1 MTISTPGKFQEKGR
15 DPRGRELHSVAGSSR
30 EVKFK
35 YLGGVPPITIGPPVL
50 FGQLRAFLTDSHYS
64 ETAVCKRLGLA
75 RPHDY
80 LTLRPNPASPR
91 SIQDPLDL
99 VIRLFLIGEM
109 VKDHELE
116 EWVSEPVIETLRGL
130 GLITRHSRQP
140 ENSYATTALY
150 PAHGLFLVSDRW
162 SSPEDAPIEMAA
174 DVVYPAVTV
183 NTGHFVD
190 TLPDEPCDSFLDL
203 CSGSGV
209 AALLAAR
216 RYARHAWSTDV
227 TEASTRCAE
236 FSRLLNGIENLTV
249 AQGDLYQAAGKRT
262 FDRIAANP
270 PYMPSLRPAEIYAYG
285 GELGDQITR
294 RIVEALPEY
303 LRPGGRFYAV
313 TAGPDR
319 DGEGFEVRMRSWLG
333 NAAGEFDI
341 FFFERRSFEPSEIA
355 HQQAAKTRGGPEE
368 VDAWKKLF
376 AERGVKNLVYGS
388 LVIQRKTEAGRP
400 VTVRRRKGPR
410 LGTAEIEW
418 LRTWETAAADDAIL
432 GRILDAK
439 PIAAMGLE
447 LRVIHRL
454 QNGELAPQEFTLET
468 SYPFT
473 VECAIQPW
481 AAYLIARCDGKA
493 TACELLVY
501 LKESGVIAASEPEQ
515 EFADFLRVL
524 ISGGFLEIDAFRLP
538 AR

>member
-1 MTISTPGKFQEKGR
+1 MSIS
-15 DPRGRELHSVAGSSR
+15 S
-30 EVKFK
+30 
-35 YLGGVPPITIGPPVL
+35 YLGCVPPLTIGPPVL
-50 FGQLRAFLTDSHYS
+50 FRRLRAFLTDSYYS
-64 ETAVCKRLGLA
+64 EAAVCQRLGIE
-75 RPHDY
+75 RPQDY
-80 LTLRPNPASPR
+80 LTLRPSPAAPR
-91 SIQDPLDL
+91 CIQDPLDL
-99 VIRLFLIGEM
+99 VARLFLIGEM
-109 VKDHELE
+109 VKSLELE
-116 EWVSEPVIETLRGL
+116 QWVPLPVIETMRGL
-130 GLITRHSRQP
+130 GLIARHSREP
-140 ENSYATTALY
+140 ETWYATTALY
-150 PAHGLFLVSDRW
+150 PAHGLYLVSDRW

-183 NTGHFVD
+183 NTGHFLE
-190 TLPDEPCDSFLDL
+190 TLPDEPCESFLDL
-203 CSGSGV
+203 CSGTGV
-209 AALLAAR
+209 AALVAAS

-227 TEASTRCAE
+227 TESSTRCAE

-294 RIVEALPEY
+294 RIVEGLPEY

-313 TAGPDR
+313 TAGPDC

-341 FFFERRSFEPSEIA
+341 FFFERRSFEPTEIA

-368 VDAWKKLF
+368 VDQWKTLF
-376 AERGVKNLVYGS
+376 AQRGVRNLVYGS
-388 LVIQRKTEAGRP
+388 LVIQRKTGGMP

-410 LGTAEIEW
+410 LGTLEIEW
-418 LRTWETAAADDAIL
+418 LRAWETAAADDAIL
-432 GRILDAK
+432 RRILDAE
-439 PIAAMGLE
+439 PRAASALE

-468 SYPFT
+468 GYPFT

-481 AAYLIARCDGKA
+481 AAYLIARCDGKT
-493 TACELLVY
+493 TARELLGY
-501 LKESGVIAASEPEQ
+501 LKDNGVVAPGETEE

-524 ISGGFLEIDAFRLP
+524 IAGGFLEIEGFRLP
-538 AR
+538 RH